1 MNLAESGGMLKIG
14 RSDKK
19 RGKLPW
25 YDYVFGVV
33 AVVAASQIDD
43 WLAGLNVL
51 VVVLGTI
58 AGGFVAGYLVW
69 LVAKWAS
76 RRFPALNSEHTS
88 YFDR

>member
-1 MNLAESGGMLKIG
+1 MNMAERGGMLKIG

-19 RGKLPW
+19 RRKSPW
-25 YDYVFGVV
+25 YDYVFCIVGVV
-33 AVVAASQIDD
+33 ATSQIYD
-43 WLAGLNVL
+43 WLAGRNVL

-69 LVAKWAS
+69 FVAKWVS
-76 RRFPALNSEHTS
+76 RRFIALNSEHTS